1 MNMIKL
7 AQSTLLVFGLLVLGA
22 RVGAQEGQF
31 HLEEARIA
39 DVHSAIQEGQLTCQG
54 LVQMY
59 IDRAEAYNGVT
70 NQLVTNDG
78 EPIDSVPGM
87 VRAGSAVEYPT
98 ETRAITEF
106 LPNFL
111 SDSKRFYSF
120 RRKKGEPIY
129 FGLYGFKTSA

>member
-1 MNMIKL
+1 MIKL
-7 AQSTLLVFGLLVLGA
+7 AQSTLLVSGLLVLGA

-70 NQLVTNDG
+70 NQLGTNDG

-87 VRAGSAVEYPT
+87 VRAGSAVEYPLRQGLLQNSYLILT
-98 ETRAITEF
+98 TIRGLLSSSVEWNPQ
-106 LPNFL
+106 LPIPL
-111 SDSKRFYSF
+111 SMRST
-120 RRKKGEPIY
+120 G
-129 FGLYGFKTSA
+129 